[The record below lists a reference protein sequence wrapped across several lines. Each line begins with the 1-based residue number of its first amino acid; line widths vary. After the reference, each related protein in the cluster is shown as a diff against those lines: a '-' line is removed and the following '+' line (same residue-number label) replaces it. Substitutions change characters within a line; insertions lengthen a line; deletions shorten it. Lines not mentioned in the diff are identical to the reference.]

1 MPTFKRILTFLSLF
15 FTITLSTGC
24 IAANLVISDKL
35 AVSYSKP
42 NVIAHT
48 QNSLILKYEGWWF
61 SHEIVDA
68 EGMYPG
74 MDLSEHLPQ
83 FIRSIFDAKIRK
95 SLSSELSA
103 LSEEQAKIFGV
114 TRDNVK
120 REKRG
125 AAELMAIYDVKSNRG
140 DVYVIEER
148 MIQHMEMFGSEAK
161 FAELISNIKER

>member
-1 MPTFKRILTFLSLF
+1 MPTFKRVLTFLSLF

-35 AVSYSKP
+35 AISYSKP

-61 SHEIVDA
+61 SHEVVDGEA
-68 EGMYPG
+68 MYPG

-83 FIRSIFDAKIRK
+83 FIRSIFDVKIRK
-95 SLSSELSA
+95 SLSSELSV
-103 LSEEQAKIFGV
+103 LSEEQAKVFGV
-114 TRDNVK
+114 TGDNVK

-125 AAELMAIYDVKSNRG
+125 TAELMAIYDVKSNRG

-148 MIQHMEMFGSEAK
+148 LIQHMEMFGSEAK